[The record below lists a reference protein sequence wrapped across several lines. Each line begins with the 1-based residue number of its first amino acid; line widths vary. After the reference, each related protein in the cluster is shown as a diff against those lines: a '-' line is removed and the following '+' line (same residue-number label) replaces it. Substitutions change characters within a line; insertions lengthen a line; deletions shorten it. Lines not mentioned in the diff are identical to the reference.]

1 MRQSRTPL
9 AKGGPLPVSTYPIPE
24 QIKEFLSGTQD
35 HPVVMLN
42 LLRFKTRVDASHGGE
57 SGEQAHMRY
66 GREMRGL
73 VEAHDGR
80 FMWAGRGGSALI
92 GGGGEGFQFV
102 SPIEYPSRQAF
113 LKLARGRPSRST
125 TDKLRGGG
133 LASQWLF

>member
-1 MRQSRTPL
+1 M
-9 AKGGPLPVSTYPIPE
+9 STYPIPE

-66 GREMRGL
+66 GREMRDF
-73 VEAHDGR
+73 VESHDGR
-80 FMWAGRGGSALI
+80 FIWAGRVDSQLI

-102 SPIEYPSRQAF
+102 SPMEYPSRQAF
-113 LKLARGRPSRST
+113 LKLACDPHIAQTIGKHR
-125 TDKLRGGG
+125 DAG
-133 LASQWLF
+133 LASQWLFAMTEAAQ